1 MATDLPTREELR
13 RGMTVR
19 VVQEQEENP
28 GEPLIG
34 DVQTILSEEN
44 SHPEGIKVRLESD
57 VTGRVKEVVTD
68 AEEDEMTG

>member
-1 MATDLPTREELR
+1 MATDLPTRDELR

-19 VVQEQEENP
+19 VVQEQDNNP

-34 DVQTILSEEN
+34 DIQTVLSDEN
-44 SHPEGIKVRLESD
+44 SHPEGIKVKLQSD

-68 AEEDEMTG
+68 AEEDEMTE